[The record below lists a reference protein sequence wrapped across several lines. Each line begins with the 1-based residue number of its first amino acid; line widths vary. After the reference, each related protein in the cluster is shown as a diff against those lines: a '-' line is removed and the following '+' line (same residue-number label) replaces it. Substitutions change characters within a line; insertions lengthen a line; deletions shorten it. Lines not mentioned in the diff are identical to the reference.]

1 MPNIKN
7 SQGPQRPGPRRRV
20 LLDILGR
27 EGRQGL
33 RHSIALKHAQLRLPR
48 PRDYVSGMTLRS
60 WRKYRARRVSDEPKD
75 KAEHFVRCPACGGY
89 FDLCD
94 AGQVFDH
101 LGPLPHP
108 VEAQPQ

>member
-1 MPNIKN
+1 MWLADHDQK
-7 SQGPQRPGPRRRV
+7 
-20 LLDILGR
+20 
-27 EGRQGL
+27 
-33 RHSIALKHAQLRLPR
+33 
-48 PRDYVSGMTLRS
+48 
-60 WRKYRARRVSDEPKD
+60 PKD

-108 VEAQPQ
+108 AEARPQ

>member
-1 MPNIKN
+1 
-7 SQGPQRPGPRRRV
+7 
-20 LLDILGR
+20 
-27 EGRQGL
+27 
-33 RHSIALKHAQLRLPR
+33 
-48 PRDYVSGMTLRS
+48 PRDYVSGMMLRS
-60 WRKYRARRVSDEPKD
+60 FRKYRARRVSDEPKD

-108 VEAQPQ
+108 AEAQPQ